1 MLFPVEQLLK
11 DKDELVKISR
21 EASVRDALQTMFKHD
36 FSQLPV
42 VDGNGNLV
50 GLVTE
55 QTIISTYF
63 HTQGRISFLDFSV
76 DNCVT
81 KPVTIEKDKDIFEA
95 LDRLKTYYAV
105 LVTDKDKP
113 IGILTA
119 YDTTNFFRDL
129 TEGLIFLEDIELTLR
144 QYIEEVI
151 PSTHAMDAALVR
163 AFGQNRQDL
172 SRPAKEYEKLDFGD
186 HIRLIATEENWEKF
200 VRYFS
205 PQDLFKN
212 LMDQARQVRNQLVHF
227 RGRLDPVQR
236 DTLIRTRDWL
246 AARPKPASLEK
257 QLVKKVDEREIDR
270 AKAARSGGKYDAI
283 QNWLEKQKD
292 AGETR
297 LRVTF
302 QDIERILGDTL
313 PNSARNHSSWWAND
327 SSSHTQSSAWMK
339 AGWLVES
346 ADLNAQEIFFRT
358 SPAALYPF
366 FFGDLLDR
374 LKEKRPGITQ
384 ATRTSTS
391 NWFSFAAGRTGF
403 SLGWVLPKEPILRV
417 ELYIDTG
424 NDIEN
429 KRLFDALQKEKSTIE
444 QEIGSSLVWQ
454 RLDKNRASRIYTS
467 TSFRITDPIEEH
479 ESAKRWGLGMMLKFI
494 DTFVPRIK
502 AL

>member
-11 DKDELVKISR
+11 GKDELVKISGQTSVR
-21 EASVRDALQTMFKHD
+21 EALQIMFTND

-63 HTQGRISFLDFSV
+63 HTQGKVSLLDFSV

-81 KPVTIEKDKDIFEA
+81 QPITVSKDRDIFEA

-105 LVTDKDKP
+105 LITENDKP

-129 TEGLIFLEDIELTLR
+129 TEGLIFLEDIEVTLR
-144 QYIEEVI
+144 QYIEEAFQT
-151 PSTHAMDAALVR
+151 SHAIDAALVR
-163 AFGQNRQDL
+163 AFGQNKKNL

-186 HIRLIATEENWEKF
+186 HIRLITTEDNWEKF

-205 PQDLFKN
+205 PQDLFAN
-212 LMDQARQVRNQLVHF
+212 LMDQARQVRNQLAHF

-236 DTLIRTRDWL
+236 GALIRARDWL
-246 AARPKPASLEK
+246 ASRPKPSSLEK
-257 QLVKKVDEREIDR
+257 QHVKKVDEREIKS
-270 AKAARSGGKYDAI
+270 AKAASGGGKYDSI
-283 QNWLEKQKD
+283 QNWLEKQKE
-292 AGETR
+292 AGENR
-297 LRVTF
+297 LRVSF
-302 QDIERILGDTL
+302 QDIERILGDIL
-313 PNSARNHSSWWAND
+313 PDSARSHRSWWAND
-327 SSSHTQSSAWMK
+327 LNSHTQSSAWMT

-346 ADLNAQEIFFRT
+346 VDLNAQEVFFRT
-358 SPAALYPF
+358 SPAALYPS

-374 LKEKRPGITQ
+374 LKAIRPGITQ

-391 NWFSFAAGRTGF
+391 NWFSFSAGRSGF
-403 SLGWVLPKEPILRV
+403 SFAWVLPKDPILRV

-424 NDIEN
+424 NEVES
-429 KRLFDALQKEKSTIE
+429 KKFFDALQKEKSTIE
-444 QEIGSSLVWQ
+444 QEIGSSLTWQ
-454 RLDKNRASRIYTS
+454 RLDKNRASRVYKS
-467 TSFRITDPIEEH
+467 NPFRITNPLEEH
-479 ESAKRWGLGMMLKFI
+479 EPAKQWGLETMLKFI
-494 DTFVPRIK
+494 DTFGPRIK